1 MLSETDISSEHN
13 SGGLFLDSSEP
24 EGQIVTSLYG
34 AFHFFAIQCAAHD
47 LVCQPHLGACDKCSS
62 VTHPRPTKSDS
73 AL

>member
-34 AFHFFAIQCAAHD
+34 AFHFLLFNVLPMIWYVSLTWG
-47 LVCQPHLGACDKCSS
+47 LVTNAVQ
-62 VTHPRPTKSDS
+62 
-73 AL
+73 